1 VGQARARRQ
10 DPQAEEGQLEVHCPA
25 AHQVIKDY
33 VSLAQKGPF
42 TDPKLIKKIS
52 KLKAGDKTPVKTWS
66 RASVIMPEFV
76 GFVFGVHNGKI
87 HVPVS
92 VVENM
97 VGHRLGEFASTR
109 KFLRHGGKLI
119 KDTGAAPSP
128 APPRL
133 APPPPL
139 RLRNNRL
146 WKSKPTSATSVCRP
160 ARSARDRPDPRLAR
174 RSGARPALLLTKA
187 AARPVK
193 KLLESAIANAT
204 HNFKLSREGLYV
216 QAIFA
221 NQGPTLK
228 RWRPRAMGSAAPIL
242 KRSCHVTIVLGQH
255 EVPKV
260 AKPVVAK
267 GEKPATKSAPAE
279 KPAAKKAVKKPAPTA
294 KPAAKAAKKAVKK

>member
-1 VGQARARRQ
+1 MEVKAHVRNLRMSARKVRLATDLIRGLPVDQA
-10 DPQAEEGQLEVHCPA
+10 
-25 AHQVIKDY
+25 
-33 VSLAQKGPF
+33 LAQLSF
-42 TDPKLIKKIS
+42 
-52 KLKAGDKTPVKTWS
+52 
-66 RASVIMPEFV
+66 
-76 GFVFGVHNGKI
+76 
-87 HVPVS
+87 
-92 VVENM
+92 
-97 VGHRLGEFASTR
+97 
-109 KFLRHGGKLI
+109 
-119 KDTGAAPSP
+119 
-128 APPRL
+128 
-133 APPPPL
+133 
-139 RLRNNRL
+139 
-146 WKSKPTSATSVCRP
+146 
-160 ARSARDRPDPRLAR
+160 
-174 RSGARPALLLTKA
+174 LTKA